1 MINQDGVIT
10 TISVLKDVMDDPA
23 LIRKLLL
30 RGWEIVGI
38 DRFGCFYFH
47 RKIELGVSMVY
58 LLKFIKA
65 YLKNNSLNNLKNI
78 TTCCMSLES
87 FDKNVCD
94 LFLAVQDLVDCS
106 KSIITSEYK
115 DKSLIDEFNDLIN
128 TKFKKYI
135 YD

>member
-10 TISVLKDVMDDPA
+10 TISVVKDVMDDPV

-38 DRFGCFYFH
+38 DRFGCFYLH
-47 RKIELGVSMVY
+47 RKILLNDSTVG
-58 LLKFIKA
+58 LLKIIKSYA
-65 YLKNNSLNNLKNI
+65 DKLSNLEDVVNYSIKLSSGAFDISLCELFFDI
-78 TTCCMSLES
+78 RSLIR
-87 FDKNVCD
+87 
-94 LFLAVQDLVDCS
+94 L
-106 KSIITSEYK
+106 SEKINFTKYG
-115 DKSLIDEFNDLIN
+115 DKSMIDEFNDLIN